1 MKTKQDFLRGISLI
15 SDTTDVK
22 ATRVGNKPPSGEG
35 LSPEPERILPV
46 RFCYVPTRSIVSAMD
61 NLDIKLRECAAA
73 SLAGVAITSPEEDE
87 VISRVCEFAV
97 KTAPYLSRDGGNPR
111 RVYVWHQST
120 GFRRYG
126 LYERQGENLV
136 PVETMGE
143 EDDRTLACR
152 PLSGDENTI
161 ECDDYDDI
169 FAFIRDYDPK
179 ASNAGAI
186 FVLCDWH
193 NYIGSSPNLEP
204 STLDAQ
210 KVLLSETSKAG
221 SNKTVIMLSPQRWN
235 IPVELEQVIRVID
248 LPLPDKEDIVAKVNY
263 YVDYFRDNLEAFP
276 DKRPVAEMS
285 EREIEELADA
295 CAGLTLFQMENTLL
309 MSLASCDGRFDRE
322 FILREKREMMKNQG
336 IELIEPKFGYD
347 DVGGLEPAKAWAR
360 RYRNRF
366 TQAAFDYGFTR
377 YPRGMFMTGIPGCG
391 KSLMSS
397 VLCQE
402 WGMNGIRIKASDLKG
417 SLVGES
423 EQKTDNIIKMA
434 EANAPCLLVVDE
446 AEKMFASTDAS
457 RDGGASQGVLSLFL
471 TFMQESQKGVFVV
484 FTLNNMS
491 ALPRELIDRFE
502 GRFFFDLPSA
512 SERADIFNIHI
523 SRFNRDPANY
533 DIEDLVSKT
542 DGFNGRGIE
551 AAVAEAFGAAF
562 ADDGREP
569 TNDDFVTAFDV
580 IGPAADQKTIESL
593 REEAKAK
600 QLMTANRPKPASE
613 QAKAEPMDFSRI

>member
-1 MKTKQDFLRGISLI
+1 M
-15 SDTTDVK
+15 
-22 ATRVGNKPPSGEG
+22 
-35 LSPEPERILPV
+35 PV

-61 NLDIKLRECAAA
+61 ILDTKMRECAAA

-87 VISRVCEFAV
+87 VISRVCDFAV
-97 KTAPYLSRDGGNPR
+97 RTAPTLNRDNGNAR
-111 RVYVWHQST
+111 HVYVWHQST

-126 LYERQGENLV
+126 LYDQDDTGRYI
-136 PVETMGE
+136 PVETLS
-143 EDDRTLACR
+143 EDDTRALKCR
-152 PLSGDENTI
+152 PITGEAI

-193 NYIGSSPNLEP
+193 NYIGSSPKEP
-204 STLDAQ
+204 SAIDAQ
-210 KVLLSETSKAG
+210 KVLLSETSKSG
-221 SNKTVIMLSPQRWN
+221 STKTVVMLSPQRWD

-248 LPLPDKEDIVAKVNY
+248 LPLPDKDDIIAKVRY
-263 YVDYFRDNLEAFP
+263 YVDVFRNSP
-276 DKRPVAEMS
+276 DKFPQNAPTANLTD
-285 EREIEELADA
+285 REIEQVADA

-309 MSLASCDGRFDRE
+309 MSLASCNGLFDKD

-336 IELIEPKFGYD
+336 IELIEPKFGYN

-366 TQAAFDYGFTR
+366 TQAAFEYGFTR

-471 TFMQESQKGVFVV
+471 TFMQESTKGVFVV

-502 GRFFFDLPSA
+502 GRFFFDLPSE

-533 DIEDLVSKT
+533 DIENLVSKT

-562 ADDGREP
+562 AEDGREP
-569 TNDDFVTAFDV
+569 TNDDFLSAFDV
-580 IGPAADQKTIESL
+580 IGPAADQKTIETL

-600 QLMTANRPKPASE
+600 QLMTANRPRPASE
-613 QAKAEPMDFSRI
+613 QAKAEPMDFSRV